1 MIYEEIRS
9 MLAAPPSGADAPSLR
24 EIEETLTAGY
34 ANALALEAERLRLE
48 RRIAAAA
55 AALNTEAEGPSTA
68 ELATLAQQL
77 TEADGDLAQLRALLS
92 SLRVRANAVR
102 ATA

>member
-1 MIYEEIRS
+1 MIYDEIRS
-9 MLAAPPSGADAPSLR
+9 MLAAPPTGADAPSLH
-24 EIEETLTAGY
+24 EIEETLSVGY

-55 AALNTEAEGPSTA
+55 AALNTETEDPSTA
-68 ELATLAQQL
+68 ELAALAQQL
-77 TEADGDLAQLRALLS
+77 TVADGDLAQLRGLLS

-102 ATA
+102 AT